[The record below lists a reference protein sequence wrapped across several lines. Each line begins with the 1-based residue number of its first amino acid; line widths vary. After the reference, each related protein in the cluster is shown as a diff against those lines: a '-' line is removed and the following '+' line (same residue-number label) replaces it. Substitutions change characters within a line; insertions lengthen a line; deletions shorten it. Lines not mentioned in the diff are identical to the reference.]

1 MLPGELFQPHFLS
14 VQPMPNT
21 LPVGTILRNQ
31 YLIQELLGDGA
42 FSAVYLANAVSL
54 VEDSRGKRYI
64 STRFALKEV
73 VIPRRHLRHHINLE
87 TVPLRG
93 IDHEALPHIYDV
105 FNSNKYNRLYMLMDY
120 VEGPNLDKLR
130 MQQPGRRL
138 PLSQVMTIM
147 VPILGAVSHLHSQQP
162 PIIHQNIEP
171 DSIIISQAGNK
182 PVLVDF
188 RVGKQYNL
196 SSQDAP
202 IRGSTINYEAP
213 EQYDGEIST
222 RTDIYGLGATLYT
235 LLTGIVPADALHRKR
250 LIESE
255 NVDPL
260 KPVDQLVPAIP
271 AHVAEA
277 IQQAMSLNGS
287 DRFSTAE
294 QFTQAL
300 KSEFVQQ
307 PPEPVTVGSA
317 RQDQQAPP
325 PRVEPAVVEEQ
336 KQEVST
342 MSTNSQ
348 LPPTLEKVSPAS
360 RLEVSSTK
368 NSRIVFIVIL
378 ILLLLAISTVG
389 ALFALAHRNTAS
401 VVPAVGHVSF
411 ISSGELYE
419 NNNQGLN
426 DQVLIDLHHIPDPGP
441 GKSYYAWLLGDEN
454 QTEVPWVLLGQLS
467 VNQGDV
473 HFLYPGDRAHTN
485 LLNDMSRFLITEG
498 VANTTPTNPSLDRS
512 SWRYF
517 AAIYQAP
524 SPKDPNHFS
533 LLDYLRHLLVQ
544 APELQALELPG
555 GLSIWLM
562 RNVQE
567 ISKWALS
574 AKERWEIKDIA
585 FMRQQLVNI
594 LYYLDGECTQADLQ
608 GVPPGT
614 PTTPEN
620 GTIAHIAHFALL
632 NPCTQEEQEQATLLK
647 NVFQHVPHNYVDHM
661 LFHLARVIQSPGA
674 TPALHALA
682 IQINTAI
689 NSVKNWLGQV
699 RLDAVQLLHIPGE
712 QLTHLS
718 AFEILGNLELQ
729 ARSAFA
735 GQTDPDTGNF
745 QEGAAWIFDN
755 IERLATLD
763 VTAYSPH

>member
-1 MLPGELFQPHFLS
+1 
-14 VQPMPNT
+14 
-21 LPVGTILRNQ
+21 
-31 YLIQELLGDGA
+31 
-42 FSAVYLANAVSL
+42 
-54 VEDSRGKRYI
+54 
-64 STRFALKEV
+64 
-73 VIPRRHLRHHINLE
+73 
-87 TVPLRG
+87 
-93 IDHEALPHIYDV
+93 
-105 FNSNKYNRLYMLMDY
+105 
-120 VEGPNLDKLR
+120 
-130 MQQPGRRL
+130 
-138 PLSQVMTIM
+138 
-147 VPILGAVSHLHSQQP
+147 
-162 PIIHQNIEP
+162 
-171 DSIIISQAGNK
+171 
-182 PVLVDF
+182 
-188 RVGKQYNL
+188 
-196 SSQDAP
+196 
-202 IRGSTINYEAP
+202 
-213 EQYDGEIST
+213 
-222 RTDIYGLGATLYT
+222 
-235 LLTGIVPADALHRKR
+235 
-250 LIESE
+250 
-255 NVDPL
+255 
-260 KPVDQLVPAIP
+260 
-271 AHVAEA
+271 
-277 IQQAMSLNGS
+277 
-287 DRFSTAE
+287 
-294 QFTQAL
+294 
-300 KSEFVQQ
+300 
-307 PPEPVTVGSA
+307 
-317 RQDQQAPP
+317 
-325 PRVEPAVVEEQ
+325 
-336 KQEVST
+336 
-342 MSTNSQ
+342 
-348 LPPTLEKVSPAS
+348 
-360 RLEVSSTK
+360 
-368 NSRIVFIVIL
+368 
-378 ILLLLAISTVG
+378 
-389 ALFALAHRNTAS
+389 
-401 VVPAVGHVSF
+401 
-411 ISSGELYE
+411 
-419 NNNQGLN
+419 
-426 DQVLIDLHHIPDPGP
+426 
-441 GKSYYAWLLGDEN
+441 
-454 QTEVPWVLLGQLS
+454 
-467 VNQGDV
+467 
-473 HFLYPGDRAHTN
+473 
-485 LLNDMSRFLITEG
+485 MSRFLITEG

-544 APELQALELPG
+544 APELQALGLPG

-632 NPCTQEEQEQATLLK
+632 NPYTQEEQEQATLLK

-712 QLTHLS
+712 QLTQLS
-718 AFEILGNLELQ
+718 AFEILGNLKLQ